1 MKKIIVIVLASLMA
15 LTMLFGCAKKE
26 EGETETFS
34 GIDLVKDGKT
44 EYSILL
50 LSGGI
55 GYADRV
61 APVVQPGDELFRDG
75 QDQTHDRV

>member
-50 LSGGI
+50 PENAEDMEQTAAS
-55 GYADRV
+55 
-61 APVVQPGDELFRDG
+61 EL
-75 QDQTHDRV
+75 QTFF